1 MNNRNIRRSL
11 LVAACLCLPLAVF
24 AQSGG
29 TGIRSVILLIPDG
42 MSVDGVTLARWY
54 RGGAPLA
61 LDALACGLVRTYS
74 SDAAIADS
82 APAATAMATGFKS
95 HTGYIGVLPD
105 VADMPGQRP
114 IRQGEEKRPVASV
127 LETAHLAGKAA
138 GLIATSELMHAT
150 PAAFA
155 SHDPSRKNYDA
166 LSEQML
172 HNRVEVLLGGGRK
185 FFQPSARKDGEDLL
199 AEARK
204 LGYTLVATPAELAA
218 LKPAAGQKV
227 LGLFAP
233 EALAYDFDRDPAKE
247 PSLAEMTRKAL
258 EILSLDPDGFFL
270 MVEGSKVDW
279 AAHANDP
286 VGIVSDVLAFDAA
299 VAEALA
305 FAEKD
310 GRTALLAVSD
320 HGNSGLTIG
329 DRSTSTTY
337 DKHALAFFLDPLKK
351 ARRTGEGL
359 ESLLAADRANAGQVL
374 AEYYGVSDLS
384 AEELKA
390 VKEAKAGSLNYTV
403 GPMIAARARLGF
415 TTTGH
420 TGEDVVL
427 YAYDPSGNRPTGL
440 VENSD
445 LALIMA
451 RYLGVR
457 LWRTTDRLFLEA
469 SAAFK
474 AKGATVGEDKTD
486 PNNPMLVVRKGATEV
501 RLPQNKGYALA
512 GGKNIPLEGVTV
524 FNGERWYVGQ
534 RAVDLIP

>member
-1 MNNRNIRRSL
+1 MNNSNFRRAL
-11 LVAACLCLPLAVF
+11 LAAVWLCLPLTVF
-24 AQSGG
+24 AQTGD

-42 MSVDGVTLARWY
+42 MSVDGVALARWY
-54 RGGAPLA
+54 QGGAPLA
-61 LDALACGLVRTYS
+61 MDALACGLVRTYS
-74 SDAAIADS
+74 ADAPIADS
-82 APAATAMATGFKS
+82 APAATAMASGYKS

-114 IRQGEEKRPVASV
+114 ILKGEEQRPVATV
-127 LETAHLAGKAA
+127 LEAARLAGKTT
-138 GLIATSELMHAT
+138 GLIATSEIMHAT

-172 HNRVEVLLGGGRK
+172 HNRIDVLFGGGRK
-185 FFQPSARKDGEDLL
+185 FFQPPARKDGEDLL

-204 LGYTLVATPAELAA
+204 MGYALVATPAELAA
-218 LKPAAGQKV
+218 FKPAAVQKV
-227 LGLFAP
+227 IGLFAP

-258 EILSLDPDGFFL
+258 EILSRDPDGFFL

-286 VGIVSDVLAFDAA
+286 VGIVSDILAFDAA
-299 VAEALA
+299 VAEALT

-310 GRTALLAVSD
+310 GRTAVIAVSD

-329 DRSTSTTY
+329 DRSTSSTY
-337 DKHALAFFLDPLKK
+337 DKQALAFFLDPLKK

-359 ESLLAADRANAGQVL
+359 ESLLAADRANATQVL
-374 AEYYGVSDLS
+374 ADYYGIADLS
-384 AEELKA
+384 AEEMKA
-390 VKEAKAGSLNYTV
+390 IKEAKPGTLNSVV
-403 GPMIAARARLGF
+403 GPMIAARAHLGF
-415 TTTGH
+415 TTFGH

-427 YAYDPSGNRPTGL
+427 YAYDPTGNRPEGL

-457 LWRTTDRLFLEA
+457 LWRTTERLFLEA
-469 SAAFK
+469 SSAFK
-474 AKGATVGEDKTD
+474 VRGATVSADRTD
-486 PNNPMLVVRKGATEV
+486 PNNPVLVVRKGGAEV
-501 RLPQNKGYALA
+501 RLPQNKSYALV
-512 GGKNIPLEGVTV
+512 GGKSVALEGVTV
-524 FNGERWYVGQ
+524 FNGQRWYVGQ
-534 RAVDLIP
+534 QAVDLIR